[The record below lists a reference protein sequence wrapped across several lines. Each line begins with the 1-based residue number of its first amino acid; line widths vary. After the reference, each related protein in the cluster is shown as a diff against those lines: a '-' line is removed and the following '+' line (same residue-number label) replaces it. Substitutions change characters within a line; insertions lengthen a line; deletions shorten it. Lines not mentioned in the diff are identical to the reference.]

1 MPSSPE
7 LDEFERALVDQ
18 WSEIHKRSALVHLL
32 MVALAD
38 SPKWSGELVSFIDD
52 ATGGEWSVDERSLY
66 RALRRLEHSE
76 LVGHHKEATAG
87 TGAKRKVFAI
97 TKSGRRVLEE
107 YEATTLAYLDRIT
120 DPGRLGQAR
129 VSR

>member
-38 SPKWSGELVSFIDD
+38 APKWSGEFIAFIDD
-52 ATGGEWSVDERSLY
+52 ATGGEWCVDERSL
-66 RALRRLEHSE
+66 
-76 LVGHHKEATAG
+76 
-87 TGAKRKVFAI
+87 
-97 TKSGRRVLEE
+97 
-107 YEATTLAYLDRIT
+107 
-120 DPGRLGQAR
+120 
-129 VSR
+129 